1 MKLLLK
7 ISVIGLSLALLGA
20 CSSTGSPNATSARV
34 AHKDERTLG
43 YFSERGV
50 YQRDKIANGFERKLL
65 GTTRKQH
72 WILQDFYSING
83 KPQTAPFTVIDERA
97 LYDWDTMPFIDGP
110 VQFYYPDGKKQ
121 SLITLKQGVVTG
133 KREVYY
139 LTGEP
144 FQVQTFNEQG
154 RITEETFFERD
165 GKRLFTIQYN
175 PNNAE
180 QSSLVYYDDTGK
192 SHFASAENREQVKA
206 LADKVQA
213 IMMELEL
220 EVYKQSGQTPPDNES
235 ALAEAPATM

>member
-7 ISVIGLSLALLGA
+7 ISVIGLSMALLGA
-20 CSSTGSPNATSARV
+20 CSSTDSPNASSARV
-34 AHKDERTLG
+34 AHKDERTVG

-72 WILQDFYSING
+72 WVLQDFYSING

-180 QSSLVYYDDTGK
+180 QSSLVFEDASGK

-213 IMMELEL
+213 TMMSLEL
-220 EVYKQSGQTPPDNES
+220 EVYKQAGQTPPDNGS
-235 ALAEAPATM
+235 ALAEAPSTL

>member
-1 MKLLLK
+1 M
-7 ISVIGLSLALLGA
+7 GA
-20 CSSTGSPNATSARV
+20 CSSTASPNASSARV

-72 WILQDFYSING
+72 WVLQDFYSING

-110 VQFYYPDGKKQ
+110 RQFYYPDGKKQ
-121 SLITLKQGVVTG
+121 SLIPSSKAWSQASARCITS
-133 KREVYY
+133 REN
-139 LTGEP
+139 P
-144 FQVQTFNEQG
+144 FQVQSFNEQG
-154 RITEETFFERD
+154 RTFEETFFERD

-235 ALAEAPATM
+235 ALAKAAATM

>member
-7 ISVIGLSLALLGA
+7 ISVIGLSMALLGA
-20 CSSTGSPNATSARV
+20 CSSTDSPNASSTRV
-34 AHKDERTLG
+34 AHKDERTVG

-72 WILQDFYSING
+72 WVLQDFYSING

-180 QSSLVYYDDTGK
+180 QSSLVFEDASGK

-213 IMMELEL
+213 TMMSLEL
-220 EVYKQSGQTPPDNES
+220 EVYKQAGQTPPDNGS
-235 ALAEAPATM
+235 ALAEAPSTL

>member
-7 ISVIGLSLALLGA
+7 ISVIGLSMALLGA
-20 CSSTGSPNATSARV
+20 CSSTNSPNASSARV

-72 WILQDFYSING
+72 WVLQDFYSING

-139 LTGEP
+139 LT
-144 FQVQTFNEQG
+144 
-154 RITEETFFERD
+154 
-165 GKRLFTIQYN
+165 
-175 PNNAE
+175 
-180 QSSLVYYDDTGK
+180 
-192 SHFASAENREQVKA
+192 
-206 LADKVQA
+206 
-213 IMMELEL
+213 
-220 EVYKQSGQTPPDNES
+220 
-235 ALAEAPATM
+235 

>member
-7 ISVIGLSLALLGA
+7 ISVIGLSMALLGA
-20 CSSTGSPNATSARV
+20 CSSTDSPNASSARV
-34 AHKDERTLG
+34 AHKDERTVG

-50 YQRDKIANGFERKLL
+50 HQRDKIANGFERKLL

-72 WILQDFYSING
+72 WVLQDFYSING

-180 QSSLVYYDDTGK
+180 QSSLVFEDASGK

-213 IMMELEL
+213 TMMSLEL
-220 EVYKQSGQTPPDNES
+220 EVYKQAGQTPPDNGS
-235 ALAEAPATM
+235 ALAEAPSTL

>member
-7 ISVIGLSLALLGA
+7 ISVIGLSIALLGA
-20 CSSTGSPNATSARV
+20 CSSTANPSLASAKI
-34 AHKDERTLG
+34 AHKDERTVG
-43 YFSERGV
+43 YFSERGE
-50 YQRDKIANGFERKLL
+50 YQRDKVANGFERKLL

-72 WILQDFYSING
+72 WVLQDFYSING
-83 KPQTAPFTVIDERA
+83 KPQTAPFTVFDERA
-97 LYDWDTMPFIDGP
+97 LYDWDTMSFIDGP

-121 SLITLKQGVVTG
+121 SLITLKQGVVIGT
-133 KREVYY
+133 REVYY
-139 LTGEP
+139 LTGEV
-144 FQVQTFNEQG
+144 FQAQSFNEQG
-154 RITEETFFERD
+154 HITEETFFERD

-235 ALAEAPATM
+235 ALAEAANTM

>member
-7 ISVIGLSLALLGA
+7 ISVIGLSIALLGA
-20 CSSTGSPNATSARV
+20 CSSTDSPNASSARV
-34 AHKDERTLG
+34 AHKDERTVG

-72 WILQDFYSING
+72 WVLQDFYSING

-180 QSSLVYYDDTGK
+180 QSSLVFEDASGK

-213 IMMELEL
+213 TMMSLEL
-220 EVYKQSGQTPPDNES
+220 EVYKQAGQTPPDNGS
-235 ALAEAPATM
+235 ALAEAPSTL

>member
-7 ISVIGLSLALLGA
+7 ISVIGLSMALLGA
-20 CSSTGSPNATSARV
+20 CSSTDSPNASSARV
-34 AHKDERTLG
+34 AHKDERTVG

-72 WILQDFYSING
+72 WVLQDFYSING
-83 KPQTAPFTVIDERA
+83 QPQTAPFTVFDERA
-97 LYDWDTMPFIDGP
+97 LYDWDTMSFIDGP

-165 GKRLFTIQYN
+165 GKRLFTLHYN
-175 PNNAE
+175 PNNSE
-180 QSSLVYYDDTGK
+180 QSSLVFYDEAGK
-192 SHFASAENREQVKA
+192 SHSPNADNREQVQA
-206 LADKVQA
+206 LAEKVQA
-213 IMMELEL
+213 IMMSLEQ
-220 EVYKQSGQTPPDNES
+220 EVYKQAGQTMPTDDAN
-235 ALAEAPATM
+235 LAQAAS

>member
-7 ISVIGLSLALLGA
+7 ISVIGLSMALLGA
-20 CSSTGSPNATSARV
+20 CSSTDSPNASSARV
-34 AHKDERTLG
+34 AHKDERTVG

-72 WILQDFYSING
+72 WVLQDFYSING
-83 KPQTAPFTVIDERA
+83 KPQTAPFTVFDERA

-180 QSSLVYYDDTGK
+180 QSSLVFEDASGK

-213 IMMELEL
+213 TMMSLEL
-220 EVYKQSGQTPPDNES
+220 EVYKQAGQTPPDNGS
-235 ALAEAPATM
+235 ALAEAPSTL

>member
-7 ISVIGLSLALLGA
+7 ISVIGLSMALLGA
-20 CSSTGSPNATSARV
+20 CSSTDSPNASSARV
-34 AHKDERTLG
+34 AHKDERTVG

-72 WILQDFYSING
+72 WVLQDFYSING

-180 QSSLVYYDDTGK
+180 QSSFVFEDASGK

-213 IMMELEL
+213 TMMSLEL
-220 EVYKQSGQTPPDNES
+220 EVYKQAGQTPPDNGS
-235 ALAEAPATM
+235 ALAEAPSTL